1 MARNLLARLLLLI
14 LFCCAV
20 SAVFASAQV
29 TIAQISDSHIGLARA
44 PEGSDNLRKVVQMVN
59 QRNPD
64 IVVVTGDI
72 GERESAWEE
81 ARSILKGLKAKVY
94 YIPGN
99 HDVHAEGPGKYRS
112 VFGDDYYKI
121 QVKNVTIY
129 AIDSQL
135 LGNWDDFNARTMP
148 EAPGNVQAEAQKM
161 LDWLNSQGG
170 GDRDNGKGRDKDRD
184 KKNKKDKDDRRGGDK
199 DRDDHGNVV
208 LAMQHVP
215 PDRDGGFPKD
225 SKPYWT
231 VPEPWRSREIDAFKR
246 LGIRD
251 VLVGHWH
258 DGRVFKADAITW
270 HVAPSTSWS
279 PFGGKLGF
287 AMHTV
292 SGNGDVNTEFVYLD
306 GSTEK
311 PR

>member
-1 MARNLLARLLLLI
+1 MTRNLAVRFCLML

-20 SAVFASAQV
+20 GVALSSAQV
-29 TIAQISDSHIGLARA
+29 SIAQISDPHIGLARA
-44 PEGSDNLRKVVQMVN
+44 PEGSENLRKVVQMVN

-72 GERESAWEE
+72 GERESAWDE

-99 HDVHAEGPGKYRS
+99 HDVHAQGPEKYRS
-112 VFGDDYYKI
+112 AFGDDYYRI
-121 QVKNVTIY
+121 NVKNVTIY
-129 AIDSQL
+129 ALDSQL
-135 LGNWDDFNARTMP
+135 LGNWDKFDAKTMP
-148 EAPGNVQAEAQKM
+148 ETPQPVQAEGQKM
-161 LDWLNSQGG
+161 LDWLTSQGG
-170 GDRDNGKGRDKDRD
+170 GEGQGAQGKGKAKGHD
-184 KKNKKDKDDRRGGDK
+184 KKDKDDMGGRGGDI
-199 DRDDHGNVV
+199 V

-215 PDRDGGFPKD
+215 PVRDGDFPKD

-231 VPEPWRSREIDAFKR
+231 VPEPWRSREIDAFKK
-246 LGIRD
+246 LGVKD

-258 DGRVFKADAITW
+258 DGRVFKADGITW

-279 PFGGKLGF
+279 PFGSKLGF

-292 SGNGDVNTEFVYLD
+292 SGNGDVRTEFVYLD
-306 GSTEK
+306 GSSQQA
-311 PR
+311 R